1 MKRNFKMKIR
11 YDGTRFQGW
20 ESQPGVDM
28 TIEGKIETVLRR
40 MLEDEISE
48 GDGNSKDASIK
59 PLGKISCD
67 DADDN
72 SKDNGTVINAGMPVK
87 VIASG
92 RTDAGVHALGQVAN
106 VHLDTNMSAADIQS
120 YLNRY
125 LPEDIAIEEL
135 KDASERFHARYNAL
149 GKTYRYTCYYGDSKP
164 VFDRKYV
171 NVLDQEPNIKAMR
184 QAAEY
189 LIGTHDFKS
198 FCANPRMKKSTVRCV
213 DSIEIEKEGPYIRM
227 YFHGNGFLQNMVRI
241 LSGTLLE
248 AGFGRMSPE
257 RVGEVLEAKDRK
269 LAGPTAKA
277 QGLCL
282 MEVDY

>member
-20 ESQPGVDM
+20 ESQPGVEM
-28 TIEGKIETVLRR
+28 TIEGKIENVLRR
-40 MLEDEISE
+40 MLEDEMGEGALTSE
-48 GDGNSKDASIK
+48 KTSLKT
-59 PLGKISCD
+59 LGKISGE
-67 DADDN
+67 DAADN
-72 SKDNGTVINAGMPVK
+72 NYNTALINAGMPVK

-92 RTDAGVHALGQVAN
+92 RTDAGVHAIGQVAN
-106 VHLDTNMSAADIQS
+106 VHLDTDMTSADIQS

-125 LPEDIAIEEL
+125 LPDDIAVEDL

-171 NVLDQEPNIKAMR
+171 NVLDQEPDVRAMR

-198 FCANPRMKKSTVRCV
+198 FCANPRMRKSTVRCV

-248 AGFGRMSPE
+248 VGFGRMTPE

>member
-20 ESQPGVDM
+20 ESQPGVEM

-40 MLEDEISE
+40 MLEDEMGEGALTSE
-48 GDGNSKDASIK
+48 KTSLKT
-59 PLGKISCD
+59 LGKISGE
-67 DADDN
+67 DAADN
-72 SKDNGTVINAGMPVK
+72 NYNTALINAGMPVK

-92 RTDAGVHALGQVAN
+92 RTDAGVHAIGQVAN
-106 VHLDTNMSAADIQS
+106 VHLDTDMTSADIQS

-125 LPEDIAIEEL
+125 LPDDIAIEDL

-149 GKTYRYTCYYGDSKP
+149 GKTYRYTCYYGASKP

-171 NVLDQEPNIKAMR
+171 NVLDQEPDVRAMR

-198 FCANPRMKKSTVRCV
+198 FCANPRMRKSTVRCV

-248 AGFGRMSPE
+248 VGFGRMTPE

>member
-20 ESQPGVDM
+20 ESQPGVEM

-40 MLEDEISE
+40 MLEDEMGEGALTSE
-48 GDGNSKDASIK
+48 KTSLKT
-59 PLGKISCD
+59 LGKISGE
-67 DADDN
+67 DAADNNDN
-72 SKDNGTVINAGMPVK
+72 SMPVK

-92 RTDAGVHALGQVAN
+92 RTDAGVHAIGQVAN
-106 VHLDTNMSAADIQS
+106 VHLDTDMTSADIQS

-125 LPEDIAIEEL
+125 LPDDIAIEDL

-171 NVLDQEPNIKAMR
+171 NVLDQEPDVRAMR

-198 FCANPRMKKSTVRCV
+198 FCANPRMRKSTVRCV

-248 AGFGRMSPE
+248 VGFGRMTPE

>member
-20 ESQPGVDM
+20 ESQPGVEM

-40 MLEDEISE
+40 MLEDEMGEGALTSE
-48 GDGNSKDASIK
+48 KTSLKT
-59 PLGKISCD
+59 LGKISGE
-67 DADDN
+67 DAADN
-72 SKDNGTVINAGMPVK
+72 NDNTALINAGMPVK

-92 RTDAGVHALGQVAN
+92 RTDAGVHAIGQVAN
-106 VHLDTNMSAADIQS
+106 VHLDTDMTVADIQS

-125 LPEDIAIEEL
+125 LPDDIAIEDL

-171 NVLDQEPNIKAMR
+171 NVLDQEPDVRAMR

-198 FCANPRMKKSTVRCV
+198 FCANPRMRKSTVRCV

-248 AGFGRMSPE
+248 VGFGRMTPE